1 MDDEIKP
8 KKKDISTTEASKQKP
23 VMEGVVKRVK
33 GAFSLRSPCLNMI
46 LQAHPY
52 PRLLITS
59 TLDSDGKEGI
69 YKKDI
74 FLFGSLKVT
83 LKN

>member
-46 LQAHPY
+46 LQA
-52 PRLLITS
+52 RN
-59 TLDSDGKEGI
+59 
-69 YKKDI
+69 
-74 FLFGSLKVT
+74 FLFR
-83 LKN
+83 